1 MLIRVILLLL
11 PVVTTSDD
19 IRQLR
24 FEKTGREI
32 RLATEMHAWG
42 YQHLQEEIASS
53 SAIDDIRIRS
63 NALRTGRR
71 REKGAKEGKGNEQLQ
86 KNVSNPMP
94 PEQRHVGMTAH
105 ARLIEDLVNRRYYE
119 STVHPRRN
127 YLQPTRVNVSMSL
140 YQLLEVD
147 ERSQTITANVW
158 MVQDWYDECTA
169 PTNLAHPISAV
180 NSLNSD
186 YELLNRTIV
195 PYENIWIPDTVLYNS
210 AQMDRKNSEA
220 VMNAIVETGHWRN
233 DGQGAAVQLMF
244 PAIYKLSCKM
254 NVRFFPYD
262 QQNCSFIISSWTHDM
277 ATIDYHFARP
287 TVNMKNYV
295 VDDEW
300 DVISFE
306 FSRQELQFKCCVR
319 PWAMLYAHLVIRR
332 KPLYYIVNLVIPTSI
347 ITVVAVI
354 GFFTPSSSTSE
365 RDEKLYLGI
374 NTLLTMSLMLLMV
387 TNQMPNTSNYVPL
400 MGWYYMGIIFVIV
413 FGTILATIV
422 LFIHARKSHL
432 QPLPHS
438 LLKATFVLVQPW
450 FRKLVLE
457 PPANLFELWTEY
469 GLLKPPEQKG
479 EEVGGDGDGAV
490 QRKEPC
496 CHPLLRLCRLF
507 AISRHPFEKALRH
520 EREMAE
526 RTRKAA
532 EEASKAVGR
541 ERRRRETIV
550 EAADFL
556 AQFIGSVRPAQ
567 DRTAPAAAAN
577 APVTALRVGQR
588 GQLAAG
594 EAAKTDE
601 EMRSRMGVF
610 GQLAGP
616 PVSVSIFAGHRL
628 FLLPV
633 GLLRQNVLLH
643 LTFPRSFHIKP
654 PPLSPFCHLPSLC
667 VVLTSDRNS
676 RTDQDLIENLEKIL
690 LRFTRDSIE
699 NLDRSDHWC

>member
-1 MLIRVILLLL
+1 MLLRVILFLL
-11 PVVTTSDD
+11 PVITTSDD

-53 SAIDDIRIRS
+53 SAIDDIRSRS
-63 NALRTGRR
+63 NALRTGRLPNSSGIWKR
-71 REKGAKEGKGNEQLQ
+71 KSKM

-158 MVQDWYDECTA
+158 MVQDWYDEFLDWN
-169 PTNLAHPISAV
+169 PE
-180 NSLNSD
+180 D

-438 LLKATFVLVQPW
+438 LLKVLVQPW

-507 AISRHPFEKALRH
+507 AIARHPFEKALRH

-556 AQFIGSVRPAQ
+556 AQGVYGRRKTELHQLQRRMRQSRHSVLGSG
-567 DRTAPAAAAN
+567 AN
-577 APVTALRVGQR
+577 SRLVKRQKLMRRCALEWEF
-588 GQLAAG
+588 LANSL
-594 EAAKTDE
+594 D
-601 EMRSRMGVF
+601 
-610 GQLAGP
+610 
-616 PVSVSIFAGHRL
+616 RL
-628 FLLPV
+628 FLFLFSLV
-633 GLLRQNVLLH
+633 TAFFFCLLA
-643 LTFPRSFHIKP
+643 FFDKM
-654 PPLSPFCHLPSLC
+654 FC
-667 VVLTSDRNS
+667 
-676 RTDQDLIENLEKIL
+676 
-690 LRFTRDSIE
+690 SI
-699 NLDRSDHWC
+699 